1 MQALARS
8 LRDRP
13 DTTTDALLS
22 QSLMPLL
29 RDTANLPALRKLE
42 AARGRAAW
50 SAILF
55 PQGLEEA
62 CSGGAVGDSPAGRCA
77 CDDSAAAPPLLHCA
91 GLMDVELKEA
101 MASLQDTVR
110 RMMQEDADVQ
120 AQVDQLRKAVLRRLR
135 ADGHLQGPRVEGEE
149 GGYGSEDQYGYEY
162 DSDGGEEQGVGAGK
176 AVRAAGK
183 RSGRVSVGKGRV
195 RGVYGRKGGSGS
207 ARVRGSGGVGGAG
220 ATAVQAGVRWS
231 ENATGLAVMDD
242 RAARRL
248 TQQVTDDQLGMV
260 SAGVGARVPEPLW

>member
-13 DTTTDALLS
+13 DTTTDGLLS

-29 RDTANLPALRKLE
+29 RDTANLPALRELE

-135 ADGHLQGPRVEGEE
+135 ADGHLQGPRVDAEE
-149 GGYGSEDQYGYEY
+149 GGYENEDAYGYGY
-162 DSDGGEEQGVGAGK
+162 DSDGEEEQDVGAAKG
-176 AVRAAGK
+176 VRATG
-183 RSGRVSVGKGRV
+183 RDSGRGSVGKGRV
-195 RGVYGRKGGSGS
+195 RGVYGRRGGSGS
-207 ARVRGSGGVGGAG
+207 TRVRGGGGGGGGAG
-220 ATAVQAGVRWS
+220 GTAVQGGVRWS

-242 RAARRL
+242 RFARRL

-260 SAGVGARVPEPLW
+260 SAEVGARLPEAV